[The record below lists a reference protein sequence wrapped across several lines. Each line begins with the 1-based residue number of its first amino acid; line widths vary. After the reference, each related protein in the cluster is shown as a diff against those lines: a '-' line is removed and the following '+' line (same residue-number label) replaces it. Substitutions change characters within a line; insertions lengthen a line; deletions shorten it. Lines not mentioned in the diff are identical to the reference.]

1 MGMSNYQDIS
11 DRALELINN
20 GRWDEAF
27 DDLKRKQADND
38 KDAIAVLAQ
47 FYLYGIGVTKDIE
60 LAIELFE
67 QAISLESR
75 DAAWVLG
82 LLYRYNDAGM
92 PINKYKAFE
101 LFSKGALLGDERCYG
116 ALAECYL
123 RGDGTA
129 FNEEK
134 ALEFG
139 LLAAKAGNPAG
150 MINAAICYD
159 DGLGTNP
166 DPYAACHWYKEY
178 LNYEP
183 DDDFAML
190 RIAIC
195 LADPYERYGL
205 RTTDEMLKE
214 AFYYAS
220 KALEKGNVEA
230 HLIVGWFY
238 EKGEIVQRDFDLAH
252 KYIEISANNGNEAAQ
267 RHLQDFRK
275 NIYGNYYIPG
285 Y

>member
-1 MGMSNYQDIS
+1 MGMSTYES
-11 DRALELINN
+11 LSEKSLALIEA

-27 DDLKRKQADND
+27 DELKRRQAEND

-47 FYLYGIGVTKDIE
+47 FYIYGIGVAKDIE

-67 QAISLESR
+67 EAINLGSG
-75 DAAWVLG
+75 DAAWELAM
-82 LLYRYNDAGM
+82 LYYQNDAGV
-92 PINKYKAFE
+92 PVNKYKAFE
-101 LFSKGALLGDERCYG
+101 KFSKGASLGNDKCCG
-116 ALAECYL
+116 ALSECYL
-123 RGDGTA
+123 RGEGTSV
-129 FNEEK
+129 NESK
-134 ALEFG
+134 ALEYA
-139 LLAAKAGNPAG
+139 LMAAKSGNPTG

-159 DGLGTNP
+159 DGLGTSP

-183 DDDFAML
+183 EDDFVML
-190 RIAIC
+190 RIALC

-205 RTTDEMLKE
+205 RTTGDMLNE

-238 EKGEIVQRDFDLAH
+238 EKGEVVQQDFDLAH
-252 KYIEISANNGNEAAQ
+252 KYVEIAANNGDETAQ
-267 RHLQDFRK
+267 NHIQHFRK

-285 Y
+285 F